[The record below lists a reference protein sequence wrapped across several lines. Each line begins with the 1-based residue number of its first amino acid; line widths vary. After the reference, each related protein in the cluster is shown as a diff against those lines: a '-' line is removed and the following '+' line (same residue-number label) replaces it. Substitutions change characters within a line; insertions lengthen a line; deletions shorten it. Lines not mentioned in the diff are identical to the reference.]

1 MISFSQPYELVCPT
15 CHKPF
20 SAEMWLIVDAEE
32 RPDLLAQIR
41 DVTLHDATCPH
52 CQQSGVVPAPLLYHD
67 RRARTVLF
75 GVPHDMDEQEWRE
88 IAQGLL
94 WMLIG
99 ALPED
104 QRLPYLGELQAEA
117 GVAGVAEML
126 EYLVP
131 APVSAAEALGDALGS
146 DDPDEVPPLAQAMLR
161 LGQIQ
166 TADDFQ
172 QLVAEYPFLLDD
184 AMDDGLAG
192 LAEAATEQG
201 EIAVGQAFE
210 RARLTLVQLRQ
221 MLDRRQHE
229 PEKIAEPVTVAPKP
243 ENWNDVRR
251 LLLALDDS
259 TEFDRVRQQHP
270 ELNNPNLSAWLADDE
285 QTLRDIG
292 DLAAAQTVR
301 EVRSIV
307 EGSRRKSN

>member
-1 MISFSQPYELVCPT
+1 
-15 CHKPF
+15 
-20 SAEMWLIVDAEE
+20 
-32 RPDLLAQIR
+32 
-41 DVTLHDATCPH
+41 
-52 CQQSGVVPAPLLYHD
+52 
-67 RRARTVLF
+67 
-75 GVPHDMDEQEWRE
+75 
-88 IAQGLL
+88 
-94 WMLIG
+94 
-99 ALPED
+99 
-104 QRLPYLGELQAEA
+104 
-117 GVAGVAEML
+117 
-126 EYLVP
+126 
-131 APVSAAEALGDALGS
+131 
-146 DDPDEVPPLAQAMLR
+146 R

-166 TADDFQ
+166 TAEDFQ

-243 ENWNDVRR
+243 ENWNELRR

-285 QTLRDIG
+285 QALRDIG